1 MDTEIAHY
9 LGDGERTTSE
19 VTSRSPE
26 ISIQIAQNLGYIL
39 PPYVSCIHME
49 TRRYISGDS
58 GGGSIP
64 SVASKIEVQRN
75 ISP

>member
-1 MDTEIAHY
+1 MEESSLEMTVCYYEIN
-9 LGDGERTTSE
+9 
-19 VTSRSPE
+19 
-26 ISIQIAQNLGYIL
+26 IQSCKNFNFTL

-49 TRRYISGDS
+49 TRRYIPGDS

-75 ISP
+75 ISL